1 MEQLFRASTALLHP
15 HSLGARDPNFM
26 TSASGPISV
35 VVVGALGRMGAEV
48 VKTVQAAP
56 DCQLV
61 GAIDT
66 TPGKEGVDVGEAL
79 GLGCLDVAITAD
91 LEATLCSASQA
102 VRDQGPGAG
111 AVMVDF
117 THPSVVYA
125 NTRAAIA
132 YGVHP
137 VIGTTGLSPEQLQDL
152 QTFSAKASVGGA
164 VIPNFSVGMV
174 LLQQA
179 AAAAARF
186 YDHAELTEL
195 HHNRKADAPS
205 GTCIKT
211 AELMEELGK
220 TFNPSEVDEHESLQ
234 GSRGGERPSGLRLH
248 SLRLPGLVAHQEV
261 MFGAPGE
268 TYTLRH
274 DTIDRSAYMP
284 GVLLCIRKVRQLES
298 LQYGLERL
306 L

>member
-1 MEQLFRASTALLHP
+1 MNAPAGT
-15 HSLGARDPNFM
+15 
-26 TSASGPISV
+26 PISV
-35 VVVGALGRMGAEV
+35 VVAGALGRMGAEV
-48 VKTVQAAP
+48 IRAVVAAD
-56 DCQLV
+56 DCRLV
-61 GAIDT
+61 GAVDT
-66 TPGKEGVDVGEAL
+66 TPGREGDDVGLAL
-79 GLGCLDVAITAD
+79 GLGELEVAITAD
-91 LEATLCSASQA
+91 LEGCLCATSQA
-102 VRDQGPGAG
+102 VRDQGPGAS

-137 VIGTTGLSPEQLQDL
+137 VIGTTGLSPEQLNDL
-152 QTFSAKASVGGA
+152 QVFSQKASVGGA

-220 TFNPSEVDEHESLQ
+220 RFNAPEVDEHESLP

-284 GVLLCIRKVRQLES
+284 GVLLSIRKVRQLES
-298 LQYGLERL
+298 LVYGLERL

>member
-1 MEQLFRASTALLHP
+1 
-15 HSLGARDPNFM
+15 
-26 TSASGPISV
+26 V
-35 VVVGALGRMGAEV
+35 
-48 VKTVQAAP
+48 AAP

-61 GAIDT
+61 GAVDT
-66 TPGKEGVDVGEAL
+66 TPGKEGADVGLEL
-79 GLGCLDVAITAD
+79 GLGELEVAITSD
-91 LEATLCSASQA
+91 FEGTLCQASQA
-102 VRDQGPGAG
+102 VRNDGPGQG
-111 AVMVDF
+111 AVLVDF
-117 THPSVVYA
+117 THPSVVYEH
-125 NTRAAIA
+125 TRAAIA

-137 VIGTTGLSPEQLQDL
+137 VIGTTGLSPEQLGELAQ
-152 QTFSAKASVGGA
+152 FAAKASVGGA

-186 YDHAELTEL
+186 YDFAELTEL

-220 TFNPSEVDEHESLQ
+220 SFNPLQVEEHETLA
-234 GSRGGERPSGLRLH
+234 GCRGGQRESGLRLH
-248 SLRLPGLVAHQEV
+248 SIRLPGLVAHQEV

-284 GVLLCIRKVRQLES
+284 GVLLTARKVRQLDG
-298 LQYGLERL
+298 LVYGLERL

>member
-1 MEQLFRASTALLHP
+1 MSDIQTGSIP
-15 HSLGARDPNFM
+15 
-26 TSASGPISV
+26 V
-35 VVVGALGRMGAEV
+35 VVTGALGRMGAEV
-48 VKTVQAAP
+48 IRAVHAAP
-56 DCQLV
+56 DCHLV
-61 GAIDT
+61 GAVDN
-66 TPGKEGVDVGEAL
+66 TPGKEGHDVGELL
-79 GLGCLDVAITAD
+79 GLPALDVAVTAD
-91 LEATLCSASQA
+91 LEGCLCSASQA
-102 VRDQGPGAG
+102 VRDAGPGKG

-137 VIGTTGLSPEQLQDL
+137 VIGTTGLSPAQLDDL
-152 QTFSAKASVGGA
+152 QTFSDKASIGGA

-220 TFNPSEVDEHESLQ
+220 QFNASEVDEHESLA

-261 MFGAPGE
+261 MFGSPGE

-274 DTIDRSAYMP
+274 DTIDRAAYMP
-284 GVLLCIRKVRQLES
+284 GVLLCVRKVRQLQA
-298 LQYGLERL
+298 LVYGLERL

>member
-1 MEQLFRASTALLHP
+1 MSDIQTGSIP
-15 HSLGARDPNFM
+15 
-26 TSASGPISV
+26 V
-35 VVVGALGRMGAEV
+35 VVTGALGRMGAEV
-48 VKTVQAAP
+48 IRAVHAAP
-56 DCQLV
+56 DCHLV
-61 GAIDT
+61 GAVDN
-66 TPGKEGVDVGEAL
+66 TPGKEGHDVGELL
-79 GLGCLDVAITAD
+79 GLPALDVAVTAD
-91 LEATLCSASQA
+91 LEGCLCSASQA
-102 VRDQGPGAG
+102 VRDAGPGKG

-137 VIGTTGLSPEQLQDL
+137 VIGTTGLSPAQLDDL
-152 QTFSAKASVGGA
+152 QTFSDKASIGGA

-220 TFNPSEVDEHESLQ
+220 QFNAPEVDEHESLD
-234 GSRGGERPSGLRLH
+234 GSRGGQRPSGLRLH

-261 MFGAPGE
+261 MFGSPGG

-274 DTIDRSAYMP
+274 DTIDRAAYMP
-284 GVLLCIRKVRQLES
+284 GVLLCVRKVRQLQA
-298 LQYGLERL
+298 LVYGLERL

>member
-1 MEQLFRASTALLHP
+1 METLSPPPSPA
-15 HSLGARDPNFM
+15 
-26 TSASGPISV
+26 PIPV
-35 VVVGALGRMGAEV
+35 VVAGALGRMGAEV
-48 VKTVQAAP
+48 VKAVTAAA
-56 DCQLV
+56 DCELV

-66 TPGKEGVDVGEAL
+66 TPGREGADVGLEL
-79 GLGCLDVAITAD
+79 GLGELEVAITSD
-91 LEATLCSASQA
+91 FEGTLCAASQQ
-102 VRDQGPGAG
+102 VRSSGPGGG
-111 AVMVDF
+111 AVLVDF
-117 THPSVVYA
+117 THPSVVYEHC
-125 NTRAAIA
+125 RGAIA

-137 VIGTTGLSPEQLQDL
+137 VIGTTGLSPEQLADL
-152 QTFSAKASVGGA
+152 ADFARKAGMGAA

-186 YDHAELTEL
+186 YDWAELTEL

-220 TFNPSEVDEHESLQ
+220 RFNSPEVEEHESLP
-234 GSRGGERPSGLRLH
+234 GCRGGERPSGLRLH

-261 MFGAPGE
+261 LFGAPGE

-284 GVLLCIRKVRQLES
+284 GVLLTVRRVRNLEG
-298 LQYGLERL
+298 LLYGLERL

>member
-1 MEQLFRASTALLHP
+1 MSDIQ
-15 HSLGARDPNFM
+15 
-26 TSASGPISV
+26 TSSIPV
-35 VVVGALGRMGAEV
+35 VVTGALGRMGAEV
-48 VKTVQAAP
+48 IRAVDTAP
-56 DCQLV
+56 DCHLV
-61 GAIDT
+61 GAVDN
-66 TPGKEGVDVGEAL
+66 TPGKEGHDVGELL
-79 GLGCLDVAITAD
+79 GLQALEVAVTAD
-91 LEATLCSASQA
+91 LEGCLCSASQS
-102 VRDQGPGAG
+102 VRDAGPGKG

-137 VIGTTGLSPEQLQDL
+137 VIGTTGLSPAQLEDL
-152 QTFSAKASVGGA
+152 QSFSGKASIGGA

-186 YDHAELTEL
+186 YDDAELTEL

-220 TFNPSEVDEHESLQ
+220 QFNASEVDEHESLA
-234 GSRGGERPSGLRLH
+234 GSRGGLRESGLRLH

-261 MFGAPGE
+261 MFGSPGE

-274 DTIDRSAYMP
+274 DTIDRAAYMP
-284 GVLLCIRKVRQLES
+284 GVLLCIRKVRQLQA
-298 LQYGLERL
+298 LVYGLERL

>member
-1 MEQLFRASTALLHP
+1 
-15 HSLGARDPNFM
+15 
-26 TSASGPISV
+26 
-35 VVVGALGRMGAEV
+35 
-48 VKTVQAAP
+48 
-56 DCQLV
+56 
-61 GAIDT
+61 
-66 TPGKEGVDVGEAL
+66 
-79 GLGCLDVAITAD
+79 
-91 LEATLCSASQA
+91 
-102 VRDQGPGAG
+102 
-111 AVMVDF
+111 MVDF

-137 VIGTTGLSPEQLQDL
+137 VIGTTGLSPAQLDDL
-152 QTFSAKASVGGA
+152 QTFSDKASIGGA

-220 TFNPSEVDEHESLQ
+220 HFNASEVDEHESLV
-234 GSRGGERPSGLRLH
+234 GSRGGQRPSGLRLH

-261 MFGAPGE
+261 MFGSPGE

-274 DTIDRSAYMP
+274 DTIDRAAYMP
-284 GVLLCIRKVRQLES
+284 GVLLCIRKVRQLQA
-298 LQYGLERL
+298 LVYGLERL

>member
-1 MEQLFRASTALLHP
+1 MTQPPETS
-15 HSLGARDPNFM
+15 SLSVSP
-26 TSASGPISV
+26 PPQPVPV
-35 VVVGALGRMGAEV
+35 VVSGALGRMGAEV
-48 VKTVQAAP
+48 VKAVSRAT

-66 TPGKEGVDVGEAL
+66 SPGREGEDVGLAL
-79 GLGCLDVAITAD
+79 GLGELDVAITAD
-91 LEATLCSASQA
+91 LEGSLCQASQA
-102 VRDQGPGAG
+102 VRQAGPGGG
-111 AVMVDF
+111 AVLVDF
-117 THPSVVYA
+117 THPAVVYEH
-125 NTRAAIA
+125 TRAAIA

-137 VIGTTGLSPEQLQDL
+137 VIGTTGLNPSQLQDL
-152 QTFSAKASVGGA
+152 ASFAAKAGMGGA

-186 YDHAELTEL
+186 YDWAELTEL

-211 AELMEELGK
+211 AEMLEELGK
-220 TFNPSEVDEHESLQ
+220 AFNVSELEEHESLS
-234 GSRGGERPSGLRLH
+234 GCRGGRRESGLRLH

-274 DTIDRSAYMP
+274 DTIERSAYMP
-284 GVLLCIRKVRQLES
+284 GVLLTVRRVRQLQG
-298 LQYGLERL
+298 LVYGLERL

>member
-1 MEQLFRASTALLHP
+1 MSDIQTGSIP
-15 HSLGARDPNFM
+15 
-26 TSASGPISV
+26 V
-35 VVVGALGRMGAEV
+35 VVTGALGRMGAEV
-48 VKTVQAAP
+48 IRAVRTAP
-56 DCQLV
+56 DCHLV
-61 GAIDT
+61 GAVDN
-66 TPGKEGVDVGEAL
+66 TPGKEGHDVGELL
-79 GLGCLDVAITAD
+79 GLPALDVAVTAD
-91 LEATLCSASQA
+91 LEGCLCSASQA
-102 VRDQGPGAG
+102 VRDAGPGQG

-137 VIGTTGLSPEQLQDL
+137 VIGTTGCTPAQLDDL
-152 QTFSAKASVGGA
+152 QTFSDKASIGGA

-220 TFNPSEVDEHESLQ
+220 HFNASEVDEHESLV
-234 GSRGGERPSGLRLH
+234 GSRGGQRPSGLRLH

-261 MFGAPGE
+261 MFGSPGE

-274 DTIDRSAYMP
+274 DTIDRAAYMP
-284 GVLLCIRKVRQLES
+284 GVLLCVRKVRHLKA
-298 LQYGLERL
+298 LVYGLERL

>member
-1 MEQLFRASTALLHP
+1 
-15 HSLGARDPNFM
+15 M
-26 TSASGPISV
+26 TSPTVPPPAPIPV
-35 VVVGALGRMGAEV
+35 VVAGALGKMGAEV
-48 VKTVQAAP
+48 VRAVQASP
-56 DCQLV
+56 DCTLV

-66 TPGKEGVDVGEAL
+66 TPGAEGKDVGLEL
-79 GLGCLDVAITAD
+79 GLGELEVALTAD
-91 LEATLCSASQA
+91 FEGTLCQASQA
-102 VRDQGPGAG
+102 VRQSGPGGG
-111 AVMVDF
+111 AVLVDF
-117 THPSVVYA
+117 THPSVVFEH
-125 NTRAAIA
+125 TRGAIA

-137 VIGTTGLSPEQLQDL
+137 VIGTTGLSPEQLADL
-152 QTFSAKASVGGA
+152 AAFADKASMGGA

-186 YDHAELTEL
+186 YDFCELTEL

-205 GTCIKT
+205 GTCLKT
-211 AELMEELGK
+211 AELIEELGK
-220 TFNPSEVDEHESLQ
+220 SFNAPQVEEHETLQ
-234 GSRGGERPSGLRLH
+234 GCRGGQRKSGLRLH

-261 MFGAPGE
+261 MFGAAGE

-284 GVLLCIRKVRQLES
+284 GVLLTVRRVRTLEG
-298 LQYGLERL
+298 LVYGLERL

>member
-1 MEQLFRASTALLHP
+1 
-15 HSLGARDPNFM
+15 
-26 TSASGPISV
+26 
-35 VVVGALGRMGAEV
+35 
-48 VKTVQAAP
+48 
-56 DCQLV
+56 
-61 GAIDT
+61 
-66 TPGKEGVDVGEAL
+66 
-79 GLGCLDVAITAD
+79 
-91 LEATLCSASQA
+91 
-102 VRDQGPGAG
+102 
-111 AVMVDF
+111 
-117 THPSVVYA
+117 
-125 NTRAAIA
+125 
-132 YGVHP
+132 
-137 VIGTTGLSPEQLQDL
+137 
-152 QTFSAKASVGGA
+152 

-186 YDHAELTEL
+186 YDFAELTEL

-220 TFNPSEVDEHESLQ
+220 SFNPQQVEEHETLA
-234 GSRGGERPSGLRLH
+234 GCRGGERPSGLRLH

-284 GVLLCIRKVRQLES
+284 GVLLSVRKVRQLGG
-298 LQYGLERL
+298 LVYGLERL

>member
-1 MEQLFRASTALLHP
+1 MSDIQ
-15 HSLGARDPNFM
+15 
-26 TSASGPISV
+26 SGSIPV
-35 VVVGALGRMGAEV
+35 VVTGALGRMGAEV
-48 VKTVQAAP
+48 IRAVQAAP
-56 DCQLV
+56 DCHLV
-61 GAIDT
+61 GAVDN
-66 TPGKEGVDVGEAL
+66 TPGKEGQDVGELL
-79 GLGCLDVAITAD
+79 GLHALEVAVTAD
-91 LEATLCSASQA
+91 LEGCLCAASQA
-102 VRDQGPGAG
+102 VRDSGPGKG

-137 VIGTTGLSPEQLQDL
+137 VIGTTGLSPAQLDDL
-152 QTFSAKASVGGA
+152 QSFSDKASIGGA

-220 TFNPSEVDEHESLQ
+220 QFNKIEVDEHESLA
-234 GSRGGERPSGLRLH
+234 GSRGGQRPSGLRLH

-261 MFGAPGE
+261 MFGSPGE

-274 DTIDRSAYMP
+274 DTIDRAAYMP
-284 GVLLCIRKVRQLES
+284 GVLLCVRKVRQLQA
-298 LQYGLERL
+298 LVYGLERL

>member
-1 MEQLFRASTALLHP
+1 MSDIQTGSIP
-15 HSLGARDPNFM
+15 
-26 TSASGPISV
+26 V
-35 VVVGALGRMGAEV
+35 VVTGALGRMGAEV
-48 VKTVQAAP
+48 IRAVHAAP
-56 DCQLV
+56 DCHLV
-61 GAIDT
+61 GAVDN
-66 TPGKEGVDVGEAL
+66 TPGKEGHDVGELL
-79 GLGCLDVAITAD
+79 GLPALNVAVTAD
-91 LEATLCSASQA
+91 LEGCLCSSSQA
-102 VRDQGPGAG
+102 VRDAGAGKG

-137 VIGTTGLSPEQLQDL
+137 VIGTTGLSPAQLDDL
-152 QTFSAKASVGGA
+152 QTFSDKASIGGA

-220 TFNPSEVDEHESLQ
+220 QFNAPEVDEHESLD
-234 GSRGGERPSGLRLH
+234 GSRGGQRPSGLRLH

-261 MFGAPGE
+261 MFGSPGE

-274 DTIDRSAYMP
+274 DTIDRAAYMP
-284 GVLLCIRKVRQLES
+284 GVLLCVRKVRQLQA
-298 LQYGLERL
+298 LVYGLERL

>member
-1 MEQLFRASTALLHP
+1 MSQAVASK
-15 HSLGARDPNFM
+15 
-26 TSASGPISV
+26 PISV
-35 VVVGALGRMGAEV
+35 VVAGALGRMGAEV
-48 VKTVQAAP
+48 IKTVVAAP

-61 GAIDT
+61 GAVGT
-66 TPGKEGVDVGEAL
+66 TPGKEGADVGLEL
-79 GLGCLDVAITAD
+79 GLGELEVAITSD
-91 LEATLCSASQA
+91 FEGTLCQASQA
-102 VRDQGPGAG
+102 VRNDGPGQG
-111 AVMVDF
+111 AVLVDF
-117 THPSVVYA
+117 THPSVVYDH
-125 NTRAAIA
+125 TRAAIA

-137 VIGTTGLSPEQLQDL
+137 VIGTTGLSPEQLRDL
-152 QTFSAKASVGGA
+152 AQFAAKASVGGA

-186 YDHAELTEL
+186 YDFAELTEL

-211 AELMEELGK
+211 AELMEDLGK
-220 TFNPSEVDEHESLQ
+220 QFNPLQVEEHETLA
-234 GSRGGERPSGLRLH
+234 GCRGGQRESGLRLH
-248 SLRLPGLVAHQEV
+248 SIRLPGLVAHQEV
-261 MFGAPGE
+261 MFGAAGE

-284 GVLLCIRKVRQLES
+284 GVLLTARKVRQIDGLV
-298 LQYGLERL
+298 YGLERL

>member
-1 MEQLFRASTALLHP
+1 MS
-15 HSLGARDPNFM
+15 S
-26 TSASGPISV
+26 PIPV
-35 VVVGALGRMGAEV
+35 VVAGALGRMGAEV
-48 VKTVQAAP
+48 IRAVLNAE
-56 DCQLV
+56 DCHLV
-61 GAIDT
+61 GAIDN
-66 TPGKEGVDVGEAL
+66 TPGKEGVDVGLEL
-79 GLGCLDVAITAD
+79 GIKELEVAVTADFEGCLCAV
-91 LEATLCSASQA
+91 SQSVRNSNQNA
-102 VRDQGPGAG
+102 VL
-111 AVMVDF
+111 VDF
-117 THPSVVYA
+117 THPSVVFDH
-125 NTRAAIA
+125 TRAAIA

-137 VIGTTGLSPEQLQDL
+137 VIGTTGLSPTQLNDL
-152 QTFSAKASVGGA
+152 TEFSAKASIGGA

-211 AELMEELGK
+211 AELMEEVK
-220 TFNPSEVDEHESLQ
+220 QSFNPAEVNEHESLQ
-234 GSRGGERPSGLRLH
+234 GSRGGVRDSGLRLH

-284 GVLLCIRKVRQLES
+284 GVLLTVRKVGS
-298 LQYGLERL
+298 LQQLVYGLERL
-306 L
+306 I

>member
-1 MEQLFRASTALLHP
+1 MTNP
-15 HSLGARDPNFM
+15 DVSLK
-26 TSASGPISV
+26 SPIPV
-35 VVVGALGRMGAEV
+35 VVAGALGRMGAEV
-48 VKTVQAAP
+48 VKAVQASS
-56 DCQLV
+56 DCVLV

-66 TPGKEGVDVGEAL
+66 TPGSEGKDVGLEL
-79 GLGCLDVAITAD
+79 GLEELEVAITAD
-91 LEATLCSASQA
+91 FEGTLCQASQA
-102 VRDQGPGAG
+102 VRQSGPGGG
-111 AVMVDF
+111 AVLVDF
-117 THPSVVYA
+117 THPSVVYEHS
-125 NTRAAIA
+125 RGAIA

-137 VIGTTGLSPEQLQDL
+137 VIGTTGLSPEQLADL
-152 QTFSAKASVGGA
+152 STFAAKASVGGA

-186 YDHAELTEL
+186 YDFCELTEL

-205 GTCIKT
+205 GTCLKT
-211 AELMEELGK
+211 AELIEELGK
-220 TFNPSEVDEHESLQ
+220 TFNAPQVEEHETLA
-234 GSRGGERPSGLRLH
+234 GCRGGQRESGLRLH

-261 MFGAPGE
+261 LFGAPGE

-284 GVLLCIRKVRQLES
+284 GVLLTVRKVRMLEG
-298 LQYGLERL
+298 LVYGLERL

>member
-1 MEQLFRASTALLHP
+1 
-15 HSLGARDPNFM
+15 M
-26 TSASGPISV
+26 TSPTVPPPAPIPV
-35 VVVGALGRMGAEV
+35 VVAGALGKMGAEV
-48 VKTVQAAP
+48 VRAVQAAP
-56 DCQLV
+56 DCNLV

-66 TPGKEGVDVGEAL
+66 TPGAEGKDVGLEL
-79 GLGCLDVAITAD
+79 GLGELEVALTAD
-91 LEATLCSASQA
+91 FEGTLCQASQA
-102 VRDQGPGAG
+102 VRQSGPGGG
-111 AVMVDF
+111 AVLVDF
-117 THPSVVYA
+117 THPSVVFEH
-125 NTRAAIA
+125 TRGAIA

-137 VIGTTGLSPEQLQDL
+137 VIGTTGLSPEQLADL
-152 QTFSAKASVGGA
+152 ATFAGKASMGGA

-186 YDHAELTEL
+186 YDFCELTEL

-205 GTCIKT
+205 GTCLKT
-211 AELMEELGK
+211 AELIEELGK
-220 TFNPSEVDEHESLQ
+220 RFNAPQVEEHETLA
-234 GSRGGERPSGLRLH
+234 GCRGGERESGLRLH
-248 SLRLPGLVAHQEV
+248 SVRLPGLVAHQEV

-284 GVLLCIRKVRQLES
+284 GVLHTVRRVRALEG
-298 LQYGLERL
+298 LVYGLERL